1 MINVTL
7 RILVAAMFAWSAYGK
22 LRRPGPPL
30 IADRRIPATVADAA
44 GPVVAVIEAI
54 VAALVLI
61 PATQVFGG
69 ICTAVLGVSFTVV
82 LARRWARGDARL
94 SCGCF
99 GSTAEQPAWIVTGR
113 AVLVTI
119 AGVLIATGAGAGI
132 SHTAGVDIAI
142 ALLATAV
149 VVLAVL
155 VLALYRH
162 VGVLERRLGPRT
174 ALEIPGE
181 GPPFGL
187 RAPELDG
194 LTGTGSELIVFGSEH
209 CRLCRELAPGFRA
222 LARDGLRIRGVD
234 EDADPDGFARF
245 RVPGTP
251 YVVHTVNGVV
261 VAKGLVNTLEQ
272 VEELVGLG
280 LERAQHAR

>member
-1 MINVTL
+1 MIDWTL

-30 IADRRIPATVADAA
+30 ITDPRIPAAAADAA
-44 GPVVAVIEAI
+44 APVVAVIEAI

-61 PATQVFGG
+61 PATHVIGGVCTAALGG
-69 ICTAVLGVSFTVV
+69 IFTIV
-82 LARRWARGDARL
+82 LARRWVRGGVRL

-99 GSTAEQPAWIVTGR
+99 GSSVEQPAWIVTGR
-113 AVLVTI
+113 AVVVTV

-132 SHTAGVDIAI
+132 SRATGIEIVLV
-142 ALLATAV
+142 LLTVAV

-174 ALEIPGE
+174 ALEIPDE

-187 RAPELDG
+187 RAPRLDG
-194 LTGTGSELIVFGSEH
+194 LTGTGSELIAFGSDH
-209 CRLCRELAPGFRA
+209 CRLCRELTPGFRA
-222 LARDGLRIRGVD
+222 LARDGLAIRGVD
-234 EDADPDGFARF
+234 EDADPEAFARF

-251 YVVHTVNGVV
+251 YVVHTVDGVV